1 MNEHTK
7 NTLQH
12 LQKLVSFDSQ
22 NPPRDISVESE
33 IFAYLKSQL
42 KDFNI
47 SLQDSGDG
55 CISLL
60 AIRGTPALLFNVHID
75 TVPRAEGWTQDP
87 FTLSIANGKACGLG
101 ACDIKGAAACL
112 LTLANE
118 NKKDMALLFSS
129 DEEAGSSVA
138 VKAFL
143 KQQHDFKEVIVAE
156 PTCGLAIAAH
166 RGIQTA
172 EAQFSG
178 IAGHASEQRA
188 LHDNAIHKAADWL
201 CKATQWFESQ
211 QQLSHQSLTGIPFN
225 AGTISGG
232 VKANMIAQSCQIK
245 FGFRPLP
252 GQKSEQLLKN
262 FANLTEEVV
271 IQKGFFG
278 PTLPADNQDFE
289 TAIASAESIINKYR
303 LQPGKAV
310 SFWTEASLFS
320 QSGLTAIVLGPGNIA
335 QAHAADEWVEIA
347 ELERAYFQYK
357 KVIDYNANSG
367 EKS

>member
-1 MNEHTK
+1 MNIK

-12 LQKLVSFDSQ
+12 LQKLVSFDTR
-22 NPPRDISVESE
+22 NPPRDIHVDSE
-33 IFAYLKSQL
+33 IFTYLKQQL
-42 KDFNI
+42 TRFTI
-47 SLQDSGDG
+47 RMQDSGDG

-60 AIRGTPALLFNVHID
+60 AVRGKPETLFNVHID
-75 TVPRAEGWTQDP
+75 TVPRARGWTKDP
-87 FTLSIANGKACGLG
+87 FSLTIENGKAFGLG

-118 NKKDMALLFSS
+118 SDNDMALLFSS

-143 KQQHDFKEVIVAE
+143 QQQHDFKNIIVAE
-156 PTCGLAIAAH
+156 PTGGLAVTAH

-188 LHDNAIHKAADWL
+188 LQDNAIHKAADWL
-201 CKATQWFESQ
+201 CKATQWVESQ

-225 AGTISGG
+225 AGTIAGG

-252 GQKSEQLLKN
+252 GQKSEQLLEN
-262 FANLTEEVV
+262 FANLSDEVI

-278 PTLPADNQDFE
+278 PTLPADNQDFG
-289 TAIASAESIINKYR
+289 TAIASAESMINKYQ
-303 LQPGKAV
+303 LQQGKAV
-310 SFWTEASLFS
+310 NFWTEASLFS
-320 QSGLTAIVLGPGNIA
+320 QAGFAAIVLGPGNIA
-335 QAHAADEWVEIA
+335 QAHAADEWVEVA
-347 ELERAYFQYK
+347 ELERTYQQYN
-357 KVIDYNANSG
+357 KVITFQTCSG